1 MSNLRRR
8 LPPMNTLT
16 AFEAAYRLGSFSRAA
31 EELALSQGSV
41 SRLVRQLEES
51 IGERLFS
58 RGRYDVAPTTAGREY
73 AYTVRHSLSD
83 IAQATDRMRLNS
95 QDSETL
101 TIYSDLGLGS
111 AILTPCMGEFQRQ
124 HPQVRLRIVV
134 SPEPIE
140 ETLEAFDFGLQQGR
154 WAEQRFVIES
164 IGDDLL
170 FPVCSPDLF
179 NSLNNPGDPQEL
191 ASKPLLSLEQRNRAW
206 PDWHEF
212 LAEFDVTLPHSSTIT
227 VLNTYPM
234 YLDLAEL
241 GEGVALGWART
252 VQDRLDAG
260 SLVRVP
266 NLSIPLPD
274 YINVYHN
281 RQAPTKPSSRAFVK
295 LLKNRIKL
303 EVLEPSTNGL

>member
-8 LPPMNTLT
+8 LPSMNMLT

-31 EELALSQGSV
+31 EELALSQSSV

-58 RGRYDVAPTTAGREY
+58 RGRYDVTSTPAGREY
-73 AYTVRHSLSD
+73 AHTVRHSLSD
-83 IAQATDRMRLNS
+83 IAQATDRLRLNS

-140 ETLEAFDFGLQQGR
+140 DTLETFDFGLQQGR
-154 WAEQRFVIES
+154 WAEQRFVVES

-170 FPVCSPDLF
+170 FPVCSSELF
-179 NSLNNPGDPQEL
+179 DSLNNPGDPQEL
-191 ASKPLLSLEQRNRAW
+191 ATKPLLSLQQRNR
-206 PDWHEF
+206 DWLEWSGF
-212 LAEFDVTLPHSSTIT
+212 LAEFGVTLPLTSTIT

-234 YLDLAEL
+234 YLDLARIFH
-241 GEGVALGWART
+241 EGGPV
-252 VQDRLDAG
+252 
-260 SLVRVP
+260 
-266 NLSIPLPD
+266 
-274 YINVYHN
+274 
-281 RQAPTKPSSRAFVK
+281 
-295 LLKNRIKL
+295 
-303 EVLEPSTNGL
+303 

>member
-16 AFEAAYRLGSFSRAA
+16 AFEAAYRLDSFSRAA

-58 RGRYDVAPTTAGREY
+58 RGRYDVTPTTAGREY

-83 IAQATDRMRLNS
+83 IAQATDRLRLNS
-95 QDSETL
+95 QDSEIL

-212 LAEFDVTLPHSSTIT
+212 LAEFDATLPHSSTIT

-281 RQAPTKPSSRAFVK
+281 RQAPTKPSSRAFVE

-303 EVLEPSTNGL
+303 EGLESSTNGL

>member
-1 MSNLRRR
+1 MSNFRQR
-8 LPPMNTLT
+8 LPPLNTLT

-51 IGERLFS
+51 IGVKLFS
-58 RGRYDVAPTTAGREY
+58 RGRYDVTPTSVGQELAH
-73 AYTVRHSLSD
+73 TVRHSLSD
-83 IAQATDRMRLNS
+83 IAQITDRLRLES
-95 QDSETL
+95 RDSETL
-101 TIYSDLGLGS
+101 TIYSDMGLGS

-124 HPQVRLRIVV
+124 HPNVHLRVIV

-140 ETLEAFDFGLQQGR
+140 DTLETFDFGLQQGR
-154 WAEQRFVIES
+154 WAEQRFVIEP

-170 FPVCSPDLF
+170 FPVCSPELF
-179 NSLNNPGDPQEL
+179 DSLNNPGDPREL

-206 PDWHEF
+206 PDWREF
-212 LAEFDVTLPHSSTIT
+212 LTEFGIQLPITSTIT
-227 VLNTYPM
+227 ILNTYAM

-241 GEGVALGWART
+241 GEGVALGWARS

-281 RQAPTKPSSRAFVK
+281 RQAPAKPSSRAFVE

-303 EVLEPSTNGL
+303 EELEPPTNGL

>member
-31 EELALSQGSV
+31 EELALSQSSV

-51 IGERLFS
+51 IGEQLFS
-58 RGRYDVAPTTAGREY
+58 RGRYDVTPTPAGREY
-73 AYTVRHSLSD
+73 AYTVRNSLSD
-83 IAQATDRMRLNS
+83 LAQATDRLRLNS

-101 TIYSDLGLGS
+101 TIYSDLGIGS

-140 ETLEAFDFGLQQGR
+140 DTLEAFDFGLQQGR
-154 WAEQRFVIES
+154 WAEPRFVIES

-170 FPVCSPDLF
+170 FPVCSPELYD
-179 NSLNNPGDPQEL
+179 SLNNPGDPQEL
-191 ASKPLLSLEQRNRAW
+191 ANKPLLSLQQRNRDW
-206 PDWHEF
+206 PDWREF
-212 LAEFDVTLPHSSTIT
+212 LAEFGVTLPLTSTIT

-241 GEGVALGWART
+241 GEGIALGWARS

-260 SLVRVP
+260 SLVRIP
-266 NLSIPLPD
+266 NLSIALPD
-274 YINVYHN
+274 YINVYRN
-281 RQAPTKPSSRAFVK
+281 PQAPIKPSSRAFVE
-295 LLKNRIKL
+295 LLKSRIK
-303 EVLEPSTNGL
+303 PMG

>member
-1 MSNLRRR
+1 
-8 LPPMNTLT
+8 
-16 AFEAAYRLGSFSRAA
+16 
-31 EELALSQGSV
+31 
-41 SRLVRQLEES
+41 
-51 IGERLFS
+51 
-58 RGRYDVAPTTAGREY
+58 
-73 AYTVRHSLSD
+73 
-83 IAQATDRMRLNS
+83 
-95 QDSETL
+95 
-101 TIYSDLGLGS
+101 
-111 AILTPCMGEFQRQ
+111 
-124 HPQVRLRIVV
+124 
-134 SPEPIE
+134 
-140 ETLEAFDFGLQQGR
+140 
-154 WAEQRFVIES
+154 VIES

-170 FPVCSPDLF
+170 FPVCSPELF

-281 RQAPTKPSSRAFVK
+281 RQAPTKPSSRAFVE

-303 EVLEPSTNGL
+303 EGLESSTNGL

>member
-83 IAQATDRMRLNS
+83 IAQATDRLRLNS
-95 QDSETL
+95 QDFEIL

-170 FPVCSPDLF
+170 FPGLHH
-179 NSLNNPGDPQEL
+179 Q
-191 ASKPLLSLEQRNRAW
+191 
-206 PDWHEF
+206 
-212 LAEFDVTLPHSSTIT
+212 
-227 VLNTYPM
+227 
-234 YLDLAEL
+234 
-241 GEGVALGWART
+241 
-252 VQDRLDAG
+252 
-260 SLVRVP
+260 
-266 NLSIPLPD
+266 
-274 YINVYHN
+274 
-281 RQAPTKPSSRAFVK
+281 
-295 LLKNRIKL
+295 KL
-303 EVLEPSTNGL
+303 E

>member
-58 RGRYDVAPTTAGREY
+58 RGRYDVTPTTAGREY

-83 IAQATDRMRLNS
+83 IAQATDRLRLNS
-95 QDSETL
+95 QDFEIL

-170 FPVCSPDLF
+170 FPVCSPELF

-212 LAEFDVTLPHSSTIT
+212 LAEFDATLPHSSTIT

-260 SLVRVP
+260 RLVRVP

-281 RQAPTKPSSRAFVK
+281 RQAPTKPSSRAFVE

-303 EVLEPSTNGL
+303 EGLESSTNGL

>member
-1 MSNLRRR
+1 MSNFRQR
-8 LPPMNTLT
+8 LPPLNTLT
-16 AFEAAYRLGSFSRAA
+16 AFEAACRLGSFSRAA
-31 EELALSQGSV
+31 DELALAQSSI
-41 SRLVRQLEES
+41 SRLIRQLEES
-51 IGERLFS
+51 IGVQLFS
-58 RGRYDVAPTTAGREY
+58 RGRYDVTPTPAGQEL

-83 IAQATDRMRLNS
+83 IAQTTDRLRLES
-95 QDSETL
+95 RDSETL
-101 TIYSDLGLGS
+101 TIYSDLSLGS
-111 AILTPCMGEFQRQ
+111 TILTPCMGEFQRQ

-154 WAEQRFVIES
+154 WAEQRFEIES

-170 FPVCSPDLF
+170 FPVCSPELF
-179 NSLNNPGDPQEL
+179 ASLNNPGDPREL
-191 ASKPLLSLEQRNRAW
+191 ASKPLLSLQQRNRDW
-206 PDWHEF
+206 PDWREF
-212 LAEFDVTLPHSSTIT
+212 LAEFGIKLPLTSTIT

-274 YINVYHN
+274 YINVYRN
-281 RQAPTKPSSRAFVK
+281 RQAPTKPSSRAFVE
-295 LLKNRIKL
+295 LLKSRIRPIGASAVSGS
-303 EVLEPSTNGL
+303 E